1 LLPPCPLSKHPM
13 ATLQEGHELP
23 GITIYKMTGAELFHF
38 RPVPKS
44 VGELK
49 QLICDSGGMPVALQ
63 KLLREDG
70 LAVCADDEP
79 LDEVDQAMI
88 LIHDETPLWY
98 WDKESNPTGKYLV
111 VDGGSLKCP
120 DLPCDYCN
128 VTTREPIADGV
139 HYFQFHLHHYAD
151 EQWCGLTPDVK
162 LAGQEHWQAVP
173 SKHGYMYYTGRG
185 DGALEALGH
194 KLKKCENVKRSGG
207 IIGML
212 VDCDSGAVAFDLDGN
227 IQGACEIPKNTPLWV
242 LTHVDTRKD
251 HVELRKPSLQEA
263 PPSNLEALQGA
274 LLDVSQGIAMTRHY

>member
-1 LLPPCPLSKHPM
+1 M
-13 ATLQEGHELP
+13 ATLDEGHALP
-23 GITIYKMTGAELFHF
+23 CITINKMNGAELFHF
-38 RPVPKS
+38 RPVPKN

-70 LAVCADDEP
+70 CAVCADDEP

-98 WDKESNPTGKYLV
+98 WDKESNPTGKYLE

-128 VTTREPIADGV
+128 VITREPIADGV
-139 HYFQFHLHHYAD
+139 HYFQFHLHLYGD

-162 LAGQEHWQAVP
+162 LAGNEHWQAVP

-194 KLKKCENVKRSGG
+194 KLKECENVKRSGS

-227 IQGACEIPKNTPLWV
+227 IQGACEIPKNAPLWV

-274 LLDVSQGIAMTRHY
+274 LLDVSQGIAMTRTY